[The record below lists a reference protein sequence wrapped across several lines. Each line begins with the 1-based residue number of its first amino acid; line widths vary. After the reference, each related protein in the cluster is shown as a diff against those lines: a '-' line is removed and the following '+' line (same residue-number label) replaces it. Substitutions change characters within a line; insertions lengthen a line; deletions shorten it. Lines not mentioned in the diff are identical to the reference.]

1 MRFSVTFLS
10 LIALTVVAQ
19 DTNIHTVEQAFDN
32 AHVSDWSVGP
42 FTIFLPLSLAQ
53 IPQDLSIFF
62 DPSALLEVTFPEP
75 DASPI
80 TIHAGQQMPR
90 DSMLYLIS

>member
-1 MRFSVTFLS
+1 MRFSLTFLS

-42 FTIFLPLSLAQ
+42 FTIFLLLSLAQ

-90 DSMLYLIS
+90 DCMLYLIS